1 MSDRL
6 QLSDLVPNDIFVGT
20 SSIIRRGERF
30 LYGLRP
36 PKQGVDFTI
45 FELTG
50 IGGSLEEFDESYSAG
65 LLREAQ
71 EEIGSQIHILPA
83 AKTIVVYAQNDVR
96 FLALVGEERPAAVVF
111 RQHRTPPHQPWH
123 PQNQG
128 PACLIVFL
136 AELKGS
142 PQPVMELPHLIWLPA
157 EQVLETARRDVPLH
171 ELLAAGAELVTGLQ
185 GRPPQDAMCRL
196 TDSQEALAL
205 ALGDR
210 TPEIYLAFGSRV

>member
-6 QLSDLVPNDIFVGT
+6 QLRDLVPNNIFVGT

-30 LYGLRP
+30 LYGIRP
-36 PKQGVDFTI
+36 PKQGVDYTI

-50 IGGSLEEFDESYSAG
+50 IGGSLERFDESYSAG

-71 EEIGSQIHILPA
+71 EEIGCQIDIVPA
-83 AKTIVVYAQNDVR
+83 AETIVVYALEDVR
-96 FLALVGEERPAAVVF
+96 SLPLDGEERPAAVVF

-136 AELKGS
+136 AELMGS
-142 PQPVMELPHLIWLPA
+142 PRPVMELPYLIWLPA
-157 EQVLETARRDVPLH
+157 EQILETARRDVPLH
-171 ELLAAGAELVTGLQ
+171 ELLAAGAELVAEPQ
-185 GRPPQDAMCRL
+185 GRPPLDGMCRM

-205 ALGDR
+205 ALGDQ
-210 TPEIYLAFGSRV
+210 TTEVYLAFGSRV